1 MEQFLQ
7 YLLEQTGPVAV
18 AIMALYFMQQN
29 HQAYMKREA
38 ENTNVHREDKIK
50 MFTVIESNTAA
61 STRLITLV
69 ERRIPYPDESQAM
82 RHTGSD

>member
-1 MEQFLQ
+1 MEQFIQ

-38 ENTNVHREDKIK
+38 DNTNVHREDKLK
-50 MFTVIESNTAA
+50 MFQVVENNTAA
-61 STRLITLV
+61 STRLITLI
-69 ERRIPYPDESQAM
+69 EK
-82 RHTGSD
+82 GSAPVITRNGNGS